1 MEVFPDLHHKMSKK
15 IAQLTKVI
23 YHLNTKNEDHQT
35 ELEVMSSN
43 HQAEIQQILRDAA
56 SRIAKFKETIES
68 KQTSVDTYS
77 ILQYIMPRV
86 TLTFIYCN
94 DDQMNQ
100 DARLEKLMK
109 KHESEKEAALKE
121 LNHFKSKMGDRDH
134 KIAQAFQKKLDGL
147 RGDLEAANK
156 RFLER
161 MEQFEAANKELRR
174 SLEESSR
181 SGAAGMSDVRKRYES
196 EIAELVRTNNEKFQH
211 MLLEQLQAQTDL
223 RKEMEDRL
231 VALKARLEG
240 QFSKDLEA
248 ELGRERARLNGD
260 KQEAL
265 MALRRELE
273 DMMNKQRTDLEG
285 SVDRLSAQ
293 VRSKTEECGRVQS
306 SADQAIA
313 DLNRKIK
320 QLQQTLS
327 DQLGGQEILAQSL
340 HNDLKAAKEQLSSV
354 QAKVVQRDEELD
366 AMRGLLSEKNAQ
378 LVGLEDKLRA
388 AEGEAMRLRG
398 EIDRLLKA
406 GSSSVE
412 DLTQRLQTASKE
424 AESYRAEINQ
434 IAASMAAVR
443 EEMRRAEKGALRAA
457 QEAEK
462 TIEGLKS
469 DKELLQNKV
478 QELRLQLASASKE
491 AGLEL
496 DTMTQTHLQQLEL
509 LKKDHSKAL
518 EDSAQQLVRAKE
530 NHRLE
535 SESSAAAKQALLD
548 DMRSRERQWE
558 DDRNALEGK
567 HRTSTAALE
576 QQHSLLVEEMAARHD
591 VEAKTLKAS
600 LSAVEGQLQSLS
612 EQADGERNAL
622 RGEVSKWEGKA
633 RGLQKELEHRK
644 KENERAESVTTGL
657 KNQVESLREEL
668 KASQKAFL
676 DKMGMSQAKL
686 EAEWQARLDAQQEAS
701 DAALDGLRAALSQE
715 HAQDLQRLMTSHN
728 DDMLSLK
735 ALLQKEQNTSAKE
748 LADYEKLRL
757 QLESELKAAQ
767 LAHVSEVSELN
778 KTHAAHCREVE
789 DRHQQEIDKMRRE
802 GRSSAEA
809 REKSLSEAH
818 AMETQRLHQL
828 VEGTVEEYTQRMA
841 ASLDAARAAAD
852 EALRKSLFD
861 QETRLKRDRREELDA
876 LSREHA
882 DAVALL
888 TARHAQEI
896 AALSGRLGDSTKQC
910 ADASEQIAGLER
922 TLSGERQERQRREE
936 FFLLEKDQL
945 ERAHESDI
953 RREKE
958 SSERKILEVMERA
971 GSEMALTK
979 QEHLEVRHLHDQRVQ
994 DMILQYKALEHRYF
1008 NRESREEDLQ
1018 RIAQLM
1024 REMVEKDE
1032 LVVKTRE
1039 EMMYFKREM
1048 LNREENYNQ
1057 KFGSSPHVGVM
1068 QVIKPKEMS
1077 SSSGGSGGGGP
1088 NGQKAKPTQM
1098 RAIPSNG
1105 HYGGGLDN
1113 NNNAAAMGQ
1122 GFGVSGVAGRSKK

>member
-1 MEVFPDLHHKMSKK
+1 
-15 IAQLTKVI
+15 
-23 YHLNTKNEDHQT
+23 
-35 ELEVMSSN
+35 
-43 HQAEIQQILRDAA
+43 
-56 SRIAKFKETIES
+56 
-68 KQTSVDTYS
+68 
-77 ILQYIMPRV
+77 
-86 TLTFIYCN
+86 
-94 DDQMNQ
+94 
-100 DARLEKLMK
+100 MK

-121 LNHFKSKMGDRDH
+121 LNHFKSKIGDRDQ
-134 KIAQAFQKKLDGL
+134 KIAQAFQKKFDGL
-147 RGDLEAANK
+147 RSDLEAANK

-181 SGAAGMSDVRKRYES
+181 SGAAGMSDVRKKYEL

-223 RKEMEDRL
+223 RKEMEDQL
-231 VALKARLEG
+231 VAMKARLEG

-265 MALRRELE
+265 MALRRALE

-285 SVDRLSAQ
+285 NVEKLSAQ
-293 VRSKTEECGRVQS
+293 VRSKTEECGKVQS
-306 SADQAIA
+306 SADQVIA

-340 HNDLKAAKEQLSSV
+340 HNDLKAAKEQVSSA
-354 QAKVVQRDEELD
+354 QAKVVQRDEELE

-388 AEGEAMRLRG
+388 AEGEVSSLRG

-412 DLTQRLQTASKE
+412 DLTHRLQTASKE

-443 EEMRRAEKGALRAA
+443 EEMRRAEKSALRAA

-478 QELRLQLASASKE
+478 QDLRLQLVSASKE
-491 AGLEL
+491 AGLQL
-496 DTMTQTHLQQLEL
+496 DTVTQTHQQQLEL

-518 EDSAQQLVRAKE
+518 EESAQQLVRAKE

-548 DMRSRERQWE
+548 DMGSRERQWE
-558 DDRNALEGK
+558 EDRSTLESK

-576 QQHSLLVEEMAARHD
+576 QQHSLLVEEMSARHD
-591 VEAKTLKAS
+591 VEAKTLKSS
-600 LSAVEGQLQSLS
+600 LSALEGQLQSLS
-612 EQADGERNAL
+612 EQADGERNTL

-633 RGLQKELEHRK
+633 RVLQKELENRK
-644 KENERAESVTTGL
+644 RENERAESVTTGL
-657 KNQVESLREEL
+657 KNQVESLRDEL

-686 EAEWQARLDAQQEAS
+686 EAEWQARLDAQQES
-701 DAALDGLRAALSQE
+701 SNAALDALRAALSQE

-735 ALLQKEQNTSAKE
+735 ALLQKEQNASAKE

-757 QLESELKAAQ
+757 QLESDLKAAK

-778 KTHAAHCREVE
+778 KTHAAQCREVE
-789 DRHQQEIDKMRRE
+789 ERHQQETDKIRRDF
-802 GRSSAEA
+802 RSSAEV

-818 AMETQRLHQL
+818 ALETRRLHEL

-841 ASLDAARAAAD
+841 VSLEAARVAAD

-861 QETRLKRDRREELDA
+861 QESRSKRDRRDELDGLA
-876 LSREHA
+876 REHA
-882 DAVALL
+882 DAVAAL
-888 TARHAQEI
+888 TARHEQEE
-896 AALSGRLGDSTKQC
+896 AALSGRLSDSTKQC
-910 ADASEQIAGLER
+910 TDAFEQIAGLEK

-936 FFLLEKDQL
+936 VFLLEKDQL
-945 ERAHESDI
+945 ERVHESDL

-971 GSEMALTK
+971 GAEMALTK

-994 DMILQYKALEHRYF
+994 DMVLQYKALEHKYF
-1008 NRESREEDLQ
+1008 NRESRDEDLQ
-1018 RIAQLM
+1018 RIEQLM

-1057 KFGSSPHVGVM
+1057 KFGSSPNVGVM
-1068 QVIKPKEMS
+1068 QVIKPKEMN
-1077 SSSGGSGGGGP
+1077 SSGSGS
-1088 NGQKAKPTQM
+1088 NGHKAKPTQM
-1098 RAIPSNG
+1098 RVIPSNG
-1105 HYGGGLDN
+1105 QYFGGTDN
-1113 NNNAAAMGQ
+1113 NNTMGQ
-1122 GFGVSGVAGRSKK
+1122 GFGVGQGFGSSGAAGRGKK